1 MLIDESAY
9 TRFEFLLRWSSLPS
23 AHFRVL
29 FVVNVEQT
37 WLSNVASEQKAVQ
50 TNKQIKQTNKTTS
63 MSYSHIVLELAPILN
78 TFVCVW
84 WVRSHIVC
92 NVRTQMHADRNS
104 ARPMHAY
111 MKHAMC
117 EHRSMQTGTV
127 QGANTYACRGR
138 VWGLCQ
144 LRSVAISLSRIKEN
158 YPMYLWVHSHAG
170 VRSHP
175 CLHVCCSSLL
185 FCCAA
190 VRCSAKQC

>member
-1 MLIDESAY
+1 MNS
-9 TRFEFLLRWSSLPS
+9 
-23 AHFRVL
+23 
-29 FVVNVEQT
+29 FVE
-37 WLSNVASEQKAVQ
+37 KAVLEFAPIDTAQCVIRCMLHSGRQWFHVVPKQKTKQ
-50 TNKQIKQTNKTTS
+50 TNKQIKQTNKTVS
-63 MSYSHIVLELAPILN
+63 MSSLPYCTRSHTAFN

-170 VRSHP
+170 VRSRP
-175 CLHVCCSSLL
+175 CSHVCCSSLL

>member
-1 MLIDESAY
+1 M
-9 TRFEFLLRWSSLPS
+9 SSLPYCT
-23 AHFRVL
+23 R
-29 FVVNVEQT
+29 
-37 WLSNVASEQKAVQ
+37 
-50 TNKQIKQTNKTTS
+50 
-63 MSYSHIVLELAPILN
+63 SHIAFN
-78 TFVCVW
+78 TFVRLW

-117 EHRSMQTGTV
+117 DHRCMQTGAVQGASTVHAYMKHAMCEHRSMRTGTV

-158 YPMYLWVHSHAG
+158 YPMHLWVHSHAG

-175 CLHVCCSSLL
+175 FLHVCCSSLL

-190 VRCSAKQC
+190 VRCSVKQC

>member
-1 MLIDESAY
+1 MNEVCRKSCDGARSHLQNSVCC
-9 TRFEFLLRWSSLPS
+9 SL
-23 AHFRVL
+23 
-29 FVVNVEQT
+29 VVREWFNVV
-37 WLSNVASEQKAVQ
+37 SRQKQKQ
-50 TNKQIKQTNKTTS
+50 TNKQIKQTNKTVS
-63 MSYSHIVLELAPILN
+63 MSSLPYCTRSHTAFN

-111 MKHAMC
+111 MKHARC
-117 EHRSMQTGTV
+117 EH
-127 QGANTYACRGR
+127 
-138 VWGLCQ
+138 LCQ

-158 YPMYLWVHSHAG
+158 YPMHLWVHSHAG

-175 CLHVCCSSLL
+175 CSHVCCSSLL

-190 VRCSAKQC
+190 VRCSVKQC